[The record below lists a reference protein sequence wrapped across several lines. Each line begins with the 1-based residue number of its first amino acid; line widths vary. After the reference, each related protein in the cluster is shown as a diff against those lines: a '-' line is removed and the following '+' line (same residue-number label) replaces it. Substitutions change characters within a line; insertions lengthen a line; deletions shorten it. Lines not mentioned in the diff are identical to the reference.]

1 MHSGV
6 MSSPVLNSN
15 TCTAADIDKG
25 RQKDDSER
33 QLMLSKQNLVGPNE
47 LLQDQVAAMYGYNA

>member
-1 MHSGV
+1 M
-6 MSSPVLNSN
+6 LNSN

-47 LLQDQVAAMYGYNA
+47 LLQDQVTAMYDYNA